1 MPNGINVKM
10 MFTQAKKLLKE
21 YTLVKI
27 QNPAILSIAP
37 TRIPNIDVDAESIAR
52 RI

>member
-21 YTLVKI
+21 YILAKNSEPC
-27 QNPAILSIAP
+27 NPEHR
-37 TRIPNIDVDAESIAR
+37 TNKDAEH
-52 RI
+52 